1 MPHWRDDYL
10 AALQEAERNNPVNR
24 ELVEACSQ
32 LADRVAAL
40 EAEKVVWAAGS
51 PAVAAT
57 KEAGGGGAAAAAAAA
72 AAVAAK
78 PPTTSAADPTASSEG
93 AAQLRLELAE
103 ALRGRGQAQTRLK
116 AAEAELATLRSK
128 NRVDSKR
135 IADLTSERN
144 ALTAR
149 VRDLNEELDKK
160 KKFLKDIQDDN
171 LTLNMELNMTI
182 QKSAKVEAENKELVD
197 RWMKR
202 MGHEADAL
210 NLQNESP
217 KQKNHR

>member
-1 MPHWRDDYL
+1 MPNWRDDYL
-10 AALQEAERNNPVNR
+10 ASLQEAERNNPVNKD
-24 ELVEACSQ
+24 LVEACSQ

-40 EAEKVVWAAGS
+40 EAEKLAWAAGS
-51 PAVAAT
+51 PAVSAKAAPSS
-57 KEAGGGGAAAAAAAA
+57 
-72 AAVAAK
+72 K
-78 PPTTSAADPTASSEG
+78 PPSASEADSTASSEG
-93 AAQLRLELAE
+93 AAQLRLDLAE

-116 AAEAELATLRSK
+116 AAEAELTTLRSK

-135 IADLTSERN
+135 IGDLTSERN

-182 QKSAKVEAENKELVD
+182 QKSAKVQAENKELVD

-202 MGHEADAL
+202 MGREADAL

-217 KQKNHR
+217 NKNHR

>member
-10 AALQEAERNNPVNR
+10 ASLQEAELNNPVNK

-40 EAEKVVWAAGS
+40 EAEKAAWAASS
-51 PAVAAT
+51 PAVGNKAASS
-57 KEAGGGGAAAAAAAA
+57 
-72 AAVAAK
+72 K
-78 PPTTSAADPTASSEG
+78 PPSTSEADSTASPEG
-93 AAQLRLELAE
+93 TAQLRLDLAE

-116 AAEAELATLRSK
+116 AAEAELTTLRSK
-128 NRVDSKR
+128 NRVDTKR
-135 IADLTSERN
+135 IGDLTSERN
-144 ALTAR
+144 ALMAR

-160 KKFLKDIQDDN
+160 KKFLKDVQDDN
-171 LTLNMELNMTI
+171 LTLNMELNMTL
-182 QKSAKVEAENKELVD
+182 QKSAKVQAENKELVD

-202 MGHEADAL
+202 MGREADAL

-217 KQKNHR
+217 KNHK